1 MNIRYLSKEEK
12 KNCEALWREAF
23 FEDSASFREYYFTE
37 KIKTNQ
43 ILVAEENGQILSM
56 IHRNPYLLSIKN
68 QKAVCD
74 YLVGVSTKIEH
85 RGRGYMRTLLKQA
98 LFDMYQAEMPFCFLM
113 PADRRIYEPF
123 DFVYV
128 FDQPVW
134 KLKSRTNLKD
144 WLEQDV
150 TDESAKETADWMNEW
165 LNARYELS
173 AWRDEDYVK
182 VLLEEL
188 KSENGSLKALKTP
201 ENPHEIKALRAEW
214 GIEKREQRLLYAN
227 AEDCEKIKQEPAIMA
242 RIVNLP
248 EFLKFICLNETI
260 AKQEVTYQLK
270 VKDNL
275 LEKNNGSWIWHIN
288 HEASFVEPFYG
299 KIFQKEQQEERILEL
314 EISELTS
321 WLFGYEIPEKLSETA
336 KAEIRCIGGIFL
348 DEIV

>member
-1 MNIRYLSKEEK
+1 MKKRYLSNEEK
-12 KNCEALWREAF
+12 RACEALWSEAF
-23 FEDSASFREYYFTE
+23 FEDSDSFREYYFTE

-43 ILVAEENGQILSM
+43 ILVAEEGGQILSM
-56 IHRNPYLLSIKN
+56 IHRNPYRLSIKN

-74 YLVGVSTKIEH
+74 YLVGVATKIEN
-85 RGRGYMRTLLKQA
+85 RGQGYMRSLLNQA
-98 LFDMYQAEMPFCFLM
+98 FFDMYQADMPFCFLM

-128 FDQPVW
+128 FYQPVW
-134 KLKSRTNLKD
+134 KLKSGTNKKD

-150 TDESAKETADWMNEW
+150 TAESAKEIADWMNEW
-165 LNARYELS
+165 LNARYEVS

-182 VLLEEL
+182 VLLKEL
-188 KSENGSLKALKTP
+188 KSENGSLKALKAP
-201 ENPHEIKALRAEW
+201 ENPQEIKALRAEW
-214 GIEKREQRLLYAN
+214 GIEKKEQRLLYAN
-227 AEDCEKIKQEPAIMA
+227 VDDCEKIKQEPAIMA

-260 AKQEVTYQLK
+260 AEQEVTYQLK

-288 HEASFVEPFYG
+288 HEASFVEPFDG
-299 KIFQKEQQEERILEL
+299 KIFQKQQQEERIIEL

-321 WLFGYEIPEKLSETA
+321 WLFGYQIPENISKTA
-336 KAEIRCIGGIFL
+336 KAEIRCMNGIFL